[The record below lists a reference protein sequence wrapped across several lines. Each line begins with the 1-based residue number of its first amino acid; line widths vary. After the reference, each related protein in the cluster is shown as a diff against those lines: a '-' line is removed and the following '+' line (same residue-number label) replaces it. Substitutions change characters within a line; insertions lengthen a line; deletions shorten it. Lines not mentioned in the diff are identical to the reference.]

1 MNIGLKKRQ
10 IISQPGLATCLGPAL
25 ESCSYLINWLFGLL
39 TIFPPTVRHTFSS
52 CVLSA
57 YLPRKTENY
66 LYIKYVNTY
75 RHNKRDNEAL
85 FTFHYTTTFKNLLFR
100 RALFHDTLKC
110 GYISTSNMVESAI
123 GARCS
128 PRRALTVIG
137 NQTQSPYS
145 LLQRKEK
152 KKENSSKKW
161 GRRCYVYSSDFKAV
175 FPPSRE
181 ANTRIIR

>member
-1 MNIGLKKRQ
+1 MVPVNAYPHTQQNFSGKYPHFSTLSQERSPAVLGRKYFMNIGLKKRQ

-75 RHNKRDNEAL
+75 RHHKRDNEAL
-85 FTFHYTTTFKNLLFR
+85 FNFHYTTTFKNLLFR

-110 GYISTSNMVESAI
+110 GYISTSKYGWICN
-123 GARCS
+123 RC
-128 PRRALTVIG
+128 
-137 NQTQSPYS
+137 
-145 LLQRKEK
+145 
-152 KKENSSKKW
+152 
-161 GRRCYVYSSDFKAV
+161 
-175 FPPSRE
+175 
-181 ANTRIIR
+181 